1 MKKRKSVFTALFV
14 ALSIVASGV
23 IYGVPDILSRLGINQ
38 NTAQDNVLYAYAN
51 GNVNYYLAAKSFKA
65 AASSERV
72 DLVKSLLGWVK
83 TYTASPTFQK
93 AYAALR
99 EERKPSPPVSESYD
113 EVMKKQRADAKKQ
126 QEEALKGLEKMPPET
141 RKQVEAAI
149 KQSIATQ
156 KEMDNNPEFQKMQ
169 KDGFIQDQA
178 RKKEQYQE
186 SMKRW
191 EEDYP
196 ADSKVLVAKRLKSFL
211 DLSADVNFDAKLTQ
225 RGDRKIFADP
235 NYERKSSEWK
245 LCYRAGKETVNA
257 AREFSSSW
265 LKELGAK

>member
-99 EERKPSPPVSESYD
+99 EQRKPSPPVIENYD

-126 QEEALKGLEKMPPET
+126 QEESMKGLQNLPPET
-141 RKQVEAAI
+141 RKQVEDAI
-149 KQSIATQ
+149 KQSMAIQ
-156 KEMDNNPEFQKMQ
+156 KEMDSNPEYQKMQ
-169 KDGFIQDQA
+169 KEGFLQQQED
-178 RKKEQYQE
+178 KKVQYQE

-191 EEDYP
+191 EEDFP
-196 ADSKVLVAKRLKSFL
+196 ADSRVLVAKRLKSFL
-211 DLSADVNFDAKLTQ
+211 DLSADVNFDAKLAP
-225 RGDRKIFADP
+225 RYGKNVFVDAR
-235 NYERKSSEWK
+235 YEQKPSEWK
-245 LCYRAGKETVNA
+245 LCYRAGKEATGA
-257 AREFSSSW
+257 AREFASSW